1 MATTFRQKIHY
12 TATQIGFNA
21 VDNTTPAT
29 ANSKAI
35 NVSDFVKVGLN
46 LATASSAN
54 LTFKVKGAIGQTA
67 PDFTAA
73 SSVSN
78 PWFYVDLAPLDNAG
92 VVVDGDTGLVWSGTD
107 ATRGVEIN
115 TDTIDYIALVVTA
128 RSAGS
133 ITCTSLT
140 ATTNG

>member
-1 MATTFRQKIHY
+1 MATTFRQKVYY
-12 TATQIGFNA
+12 TASQIDFSA
-21 VDNTTPAT
+21 IATTAD
-29 ANSKAI
+29 SKAI

-46 LATASSAN
+46 LATASNAN
-54 LTFKVKGAIGQTA
+54 LTFKVKASIGQTA
-67 PDFTAA
+67 PNFAA
-73 SSVSN
+73 SSSVSN

-115 TDTIDYIALVVTA
+115 TDTIDYICLAVTA

-133 ITCTSLT
+133 ITCTTLT

>member
-12 TATQIGFNA
+12 TASQIDFSA
-21 VDNTTPAT
+21 IATT

-54 LTFKVKGAIGQTA
+54 LTFKVKGSIGTTA
-67 PDFTAA
+67 PDFGAA
-73 SSVSN
+73 SSVAN
-78 PWFYVDLAPLDNAG
+78 PWFFVDLAPLDNAG
-92 VVVDGDTGLVWSGTD
+92 VVVDGDTGLAWSGTD

-115 TDTIDYIALVVTA
+115 TDTIDYIALTVTA